1 MLLSEPEAKFKLAV
15 LNTNAIELDK
25 LDTVTR
31 LTNLG
36 LPQEV
41 ITRIE
46 ELWEKTQE
54 LSGQVIHIGRVIL
67 AEIMKFIE
75 KNPHLAVGVAIGLAV
90 GALTSLIPFIG
101 PLLAPLVTIVATVV
115 GGVAGYR
122 LDKGEEP
129 RDGII
134 GITQELIVIAKKFF
148 ELFANILN
156 TLQGEFSNF

>member
-1 MLLSEPEAKFKLAV
+1 M
-15 LNTNAIELDK
+15 
-25 LDTVTR
+25 
-31 LTNLG
+31 
-36 LPQEV
+36 
-41 ITRIE
+41 
-46 ELWEKTQE
+46 
-54 LSGQVIHIGRVIL
+54 
-67 AEIMKFIE
+67 
-75 KNPHLAVGVAIGLAV
+75 
-90 GALTSLIPFIG
+90 IPFIG